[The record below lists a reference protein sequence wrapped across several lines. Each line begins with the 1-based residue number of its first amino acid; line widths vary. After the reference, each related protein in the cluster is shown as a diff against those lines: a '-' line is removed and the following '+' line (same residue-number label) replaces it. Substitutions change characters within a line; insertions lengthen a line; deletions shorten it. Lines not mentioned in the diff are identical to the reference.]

1 MKTNL
6 IPEQIAFYQE
16 NGYIVIDDFLTAE
29 ELETWREAVDEAV
42 ATRAN
47 RLLANSA
54 KEAGSDS
61 YYDNVFIQ
69 RINLWQDNEK
79 VRKLILDQRLGK
91 IAAELSGVEGMR
103 LWHDQALIKQPWG
116 NPTGWHLDNPYW
128 SFSSRQST
136 SIWLALDDATLQN
149 GCLYFIPGTHK
160 TARWDNPGIGANIGD
175 LFRAYPEWKDLEAVP
190 VPMKAGSCSFHNALL
205 AHGAGANMTPRFR
218 RAMTAG
224 FMPDGST
231 FNGIQNVLSDEIF
244 KRLKI
249 GDVIDD
255 DTQSPLLYHQT
266 KANAIEQVLAT
277 Y

>member
-1 MKTNL
+1 MKTDL
-6 IPEQIAFYQE
+6 TPEQIAFYQE
-16 NGYIVIDDFLTAE
+16 NGYIVIDNFLTPE

-42 ATRAN
+42 AGRAN
-47 RLLANSA
+47 RLLANSK

-160 TARWDNPGIGANIGD
+160 TARWENPGIGANIGD

-244 KRLKI
+244 KRLKV

-255 DTQSPLLYHQT
+255 DTQSPLLYHET
-266 KANAIEQVLAT
+266 KPNAIDQVLAA